1 MALYWLCAL
10 TSMLTIYVNYPITT
24 TSVCPLILLL
34 HPELS
39 ATVVSTVN
47 GLMFSRVQQRLLVT
61 RSPVLG
67 SNFFPAIEIYSHTL
81 DASVSNGFSRS
92 FYNLSLLYFSLRSKR
107 FVLVSEQKKTGNGI
121 FGFDR
126 ARNETRAIFRA
137 VFDSCSSF
145 FALKPH
151 RNDCY
156 AG

>member
-1 MALYWLCAL
+1 
-10 TSMLTIYVNYPITT
+10 MLTIYVNYPITT

-39 ATVVSTVN
+39 ATVLSTVN

-61 RSPVLG
+61 RSPALG

-81 DASVSNGFSRS
+81 DASVSNGLSRS

-107 FVLVSEQKKTGNGI
+107 FRLVSEQKKPENGI

-126 ARNETRAIFRA
+126 SRNETRAIFRA
-137 VFDSCSSF
+137 VFDCCSSF

-151 RNDCY
+151 RNACY